1 ARARGADAVNGPNP
15 FDWSGPWFLL
25 AYLVFGVLVLYL
37 ARELLIRQELR
48 NPHAQLSL
56 ADDPYRIA
64 FLRGG
69 ALEAVKI
76 AAIVLVDRGLLR
88 ADGPLLETASADS
101 LRFASHDIERDV
113 LRLYLGRQ
121 GHSKELAVQAEMLP
135 SCRAYLE
142 TLTQQ
147 ELLVGPPL
155 LRRRERI
162 TWTAHWLLLTVAAVK
177 AVIAI
182 SRQHYNLLFLALL
195 LAVFLLMLRGL
206 RNRRSSWSAQ
216 RLLTDL
222 RMLFGR
228 LNMRSSRLQ
237 AGSNSA
243 DMALL
248 AAIFGLGAL
257 PPSVYAYVAQL
268 YPVARHHTGSDSS
281 SGSTG
286 DSGGGSSGDGG
297 GSSCGSGC
305 GGCGGGGG
313 CGS

>member
-1 ARARGADAVNGPNP
+1 MTGANP
-15 FDWSGPWFLL
+15 FYWTGPWFLA
-25 AYLVFGVLVLYL
+25 AYLVFGLLVYFGV
-37 ARELLIRQELR
+37 RELLLRQELR
-48 NPHAQLSL
+48 NPHAQLTL

-101 LRFASHDIERDV
+101 VRFASHDIERDV

-121 GHSKELAVQAEMLP
+121 GHSKELAVQADAFP
-135 SCRAYLE
+135 SCQAYLKS
-142 TLTQQ
+142 LTEQ
-147 ELLVGPPL
+147 ELLVGAPL
-155 LRRRERI
+155 LRRREKF
-162 TWTAHWLLLTVAAVK
+162 TWVAHYLLLTVALVK
-177 AVIAI
+177 AIIAV
-182 SRQHYNLLFLALL
+182 STGHYNLLFLAIMT
-195 LAVFLLMLRGL
+195 AAFLLKLRGL
-206 RNRRSSWSAQ
+206 RTRNTSFAAQ
-216 RLLTDL
+216 RLLSDL
-222 RMLFGR
+222 RMLFSR

-237 AGSNSA
+237 AGSGGA

-248 AAIFGLGAL
+248 AAIFGIGAL
-257 PPSVYAYVAQL
+257 PLAVYPYLLDL
-268 YPVARHHTGSDSS
+268 YPLPRQTYSGDSS
-281 SGSTG
+281 SGSSG
-286 DSGGGSSGDGG
+286 DSSSGGDGGGDSG

>member
-1 ARARGADAVNGPNP
+1 MNGVNP

-25 AYLVFGVLVLYL
+25 AYLIFGLLVYYL

-48 NPHAQLSL
+48 NPHAQLAL

-121 GHSKELAVQAEMLP
+121 GHSKELAAQADMLP
-135 SCRAYLE
+135 SCRAYQDS
-142 TLTQQ
+142 LTQQ

-162 TWTAHWLLLTVAAVK
+162 TWPAHYLLLTVAAVK

-195 LAVFLLMLRGL
+195 LAIFLLMLRGL
-206 RNRRSSWSAQ
+206 RTQATSWSAQ

-228 LNMRSSRLQ
+228 LNQRAARLQ
-237 AGSNSA
+237 AGSSSA

-257 PPSVYAYVAQL
+257 PLSVYAYVAEL
-268 YPVARHHTGSDSS
+268 YPVPRHSSDSS
-281 SGSTG
+281 SGGTG
-286 DSGGGSSGDGG
+286 DSSSGGGDGG
-297 GSSCGSGC
+297 GDGGGSGC

>member
-1 ARARGADAVNGPNP
+1 MNGVNP

-25 AYLVFGVLVLYL
+25 AYLIFGALVYYL

-121 GHSKELAVQAEMLP
+121 GHSKELAAQADMLP
-135 SCRAYLE
+135 SCRAYQD

-155 LRRRERI
+155 LRRRARI
-162 TWTAHWLLLTVAAVK
+162 TWAAHWLLVTVAAVK

-195 LAVFLLMLRGL
+195 LAIFLLMLRGL
-206 RNRRSSWSAQ
+206 RTQPTSWSAQ

-228 LNMRSSRLQ
+228 LNQRASRLQ
-237 AGSNSA
+237 AGNNSA

-257 PPSVYAYVAQL
+257 PLSVYAYVAEL
-268 YPVARHHTGSDSS
+268 YPVPRHSSDSS

-286 DSGGGSSGDGG
+286 DSSSGGGDGG
-297 GSSCGSGC
+297 GDGGGSGC

>member
-1 ARARGADAVNGPNP
+1 MSGLNP

-25 AYLVFGVLVLYL
+25 AYLIFGVLVLYL
-37 ARELLIRQELR
+37 VRELLIRQELR

-121 GHSKELAVQAEMLP
+121 GHSKELAVQAAMLP
-135 SCRAYLE
+135 SCRAYLD

-162 TWTAHWLLLTVAAVK
+162 TWAAHYLLLTVAAVK
-177 AVIAI
+177 AIIAI

-206 RNRRSSWSAQ
+206 RTQATSWSAQ

-228 LNMRSSRLQ
+228 LNMRASRLQ
-237 AGSNSA
+237 AGSSSG

-248 AAIFGLGAL
+248 AAIFGIGAL
-257 PPSVYAYVAQL
+257 PPSVYAYVAEL
-268 YPVARHHTGSDSS
+268 YPVPRHSSDSS

-286 DSGGGSSGDGG
+286 DSSSGGGDGG
-297 GSSCGSGC
+297 GGDGGGSGC

>member
-1 ARARGADAVNGPNP
+1 MNGLNP

-25 AYLVFGVLVLYL
+25 AYLIFGVLVYYL
-37 ARELLIRQELR
+37 ARELLIRMELR

-76 AAIVLVDRGLLR
+76 AAVVLVDRGLLR

-101 LRFASHDIERDV
+101 LRFARHDIERDV

-135 SCRAYLE
+135 SCRAYQE

-162 TWTAHWLLLTVAAVK
+162 TWAAHWLLLTVAAVK

-182 SRQHYNLLFLALL
+182 SRQHYNLLFLAALL
-195 LAVFLLMLRGL
+195 VIFLLMLRGL
-206 RNRRSSWSAQ
+206 RTQATSWSAQ

-228 LNMRSSRLQ
+228 LNMRSSRLN
-237 AGSNSA
+237 AGSSSA

-257 PPSVYAYVAQL
+257 PLSVYTYVAEL
-268 YPVARHHTGSDSS
+268 YPVPRPQQGGSSTSSDSGDSS
-281 SGSTG
+281 SG
-286 DSGGGSSGDGG
+286 GDGG

-305 GGCGGGGG
+305 GGCGGG

>member
-1 ARARGADAVNGPNP
+1 MNGVNP

-25 AYLVFGVLVLYL
+25 AYLIFGLLVYYSV
-37 ARELLIRQELR
+37 RELLIRQELR

-56 ADDPYRIA
+56 ADDPYCIA

-121 GHSKELAVQAEMLP
+121 GHSKELAAQADMLP
-135 SCRAYLE
+135 SCRAYQDS
-142 TLTQQ
+142 LTQQ

-162 TWTAHWLLLTVAAVK
+162 TWPAHYLLLTVAAVK

-195 LAVFLLMLRGL
+195 LAIFLLMLRGL
-206 RNRRSSWSAQ
+206 RTQASSWSAQ

-228 LNMRSSRLQ
+228 LNQRAARLQ
-237 AGSNSA
+237 AGSSSA

-257 PPSVYAYVAQL
+257 PLSVYAYVAEL
-268 YPVARHHTGSDSS
+268 YPVPRHSSDSS
-281 SGSTG
+281 SGGTG
-286 DSGGGSSGDGG
+286 DSSSGGGDGG
-297 GSSCGSGC
+297 GDGGGSGC

>member
-1 ARARGADAVNGPNP
+1 MTGANP
-15 FDWSGPWFLL
+15 FYWTGPWFLA
-25 AYLVFGVLVLYL
+25 AYLVFGLLVYFGV
-37 ARELLIRQELR
+37 RELLLRQELR
-48 NPHAQLSL
+48 NPHAQLTL

-101 LRFASHDIERDV
+101 VRFASHDIERDV

-121 GHSKELAVQAEMLP
+121 GHSKELAVQADAFP
-135 SCRAYLE
+135 SCQAYLKS
-142 TLTQQ
+142 LTEQ
-147 ELLVGPPL
+147 ELLVGAPL
-155 LRRRERI
+155 LRRREKF
-162 TWTAHWLLLTVAAVK
+162 TWVAHYLLLTVALVK
-177 AVIAI
+177 AIIAV
-182 SRQHYNLLFLALL
+182 STGHYNLLFLAIMT
-195 LAVFLLMLRGL
+195 AAFLLKLRGL
-206 RNRRSSWSAQ
+206 RTRNTSFAAQ
-216 RLLTDL
+216 RLLSDL
-222 RMLFGR
+222 RMLFSR

-237 AGSNSA
+237 AGNGSA

-248 AAIFGLGAL
+248 AAIFGIGAL
-257 PPSVYAYVAQL
+257 PLAVYPYLLDL
-268 YPVARHHTGSDSS
+268 YPMAKPTYSGDSS
-281 SGSTG
+281 SGSSG
-286 DSGGGSSGDGG
+286 DSSSGGDGGGDSG

>member
-1 ARARGADAVNGPNP
+1 MI
-15 FDWSGPWFLL
+15 
-25 AYLVFGVLVLYL
+25 FGVLVYYL
-37 ARELLIRQELR
+37 ARELLIRMELR

-76 AAIVLVDRGLLR
+76 AAVVLVDRGLLR

-101 LRFASHDIERDV
+101 LRFARHDIERDV

-135 SCRAYLE
+135 SCRAYQE

-162 TWTAHWLLLTVAAVK
+162 TWAAHWLLLTVAAVK

-182 SRQHYNLLFLALL
+182 SRQHYNLLFLAALL
-195 LAVFLLMLRGL
+195 VIFLLMLRGL
-206 RNRRSSWSAQ
+206 RTQATSWSAQ

-228 LNMRSSRLQ
+228 LNMRSSRLN
-237 AGSNSA
+237 AGSSSA

-257 PPSVYAYVAQL
+257 PLSVYTYVAEL
-268 YPVARHHTGSDSS
+268 YPVPRPQQGGSSTSSDSGDSS
-281 SGSTG
+281 SG
-286 DSGGGSSGDGG
+286 GDGG

-305 GGCGGGGG
+305 GGCGGG

>member
-1 ARARGADAVNGPNP
+1 MNGPNP

-37 ARELLIRQELR
+37 ARELLIRQDLR

-268 YPVARHHTGSDSS
+268 YPVARHNTGSDSS

>member
-1 ARARGADAVNGPNP
+1 MNGVNP

-25 AYLVFGVLVLYL
+25 AYLIFSALVYYGV
-37 ARELLIRQELR
+37 RELLIRQELR
-48 NPHAQLSL
+48 NPHARLSL

-88 ADGPLLETASADS
+88 ADGALLETASADS

-121 GHSKELAVQAEMLP
+121 GHSKELAVQADKLP
-135 SCRAYLE
+135 ACRAYQE
-142 TLTQQ
+142 TLTRQ

-162 TWTAHWLLLTVAAVK
+162 TRIAHYLLLAVAAIK
-177 AVIAI
+177 AIVAI
-182 SRQHYNLLFLALL
+182 GNGHDNLLFLAVL
-195 LAVFLLMLRGL
+195 LAVFLLALRSL
-206 RNRRSSWSAQ
+206 RTRASSWSAQ

-228 LNMRSSRLQ
+228 LNMRSSRLR
-237 AGSNSA
+237 AGDGSA

-248 AAIFGLGAL
+248 AAIFGIGAL
-257 PPSVYAYVAQL
+257 PLSVYAFVAAL
-268 YPVARHHTGSDSS
+268 YPAPRQSPGGDASSSSTGDAGGSS
-281 SGSTG
+281 SG
-286 DSGGGSSGDGG
+286 GDGG

-305 GGCGGGGG
+305 GGCGGGG

>member
-1 ARARGADAVNGPNP
+1 MNGVNP

-25 AYLVFGVLVLYL
+25 AYLVFGTLVYYGV
-37 ARELLIRQELR
+37 RELLIRQELR

-121 GHSKELAVQAEMLP
+121 GHSRELAVQAEMLP
-135 SCRAYLE
+135 SCRAYHD

-155 LRRRERI
+155 LRRRERL
-162 TWTAHWLLLTVAAVK
+162 TWAAHWLLVTVAGVK

-195 LAVFLLMLRGL
+195 LAIFLLMLRGL
-206 RNRRSSWSAQ
+206 RTHATSWSAQ

-228 LNMRSSRLQ
+228 LNMRASRLQ

-248 AAIFGLGAL
+248 AAIFGMGAL
-257 PPSVYAYVAQL
+257 PPSVYAYVAEL
-268 YPVARHHTGSDSS
+268 YPAPRQGTGRDSS
-281 SGSTG
+281 SGGTG
-286 DSGGGSSGDGG
+286 DSSSGGGDGG
-297 GSSCGSGC
+297 GDGGGSGC

>member
-1 ARARGADAVNGPNP
+1 MNGVNP

-25 AYLVFGVLVLYL
+25 AYLIFGLLVYYL

-88 ADGPLLETASADS
+88 AEGPLLETASADS

-121 GHSKELAVQAEMLP
+121 GHSKELAAQADMLP
-135 SCRAYLE
+135 ACRAYQDS
-142 TLTQQ
+142 LTQQ

-155 LRRRERI
+155 LRRRARI
-162 TWTAHWLLLTVAAVK
+162 TWPAHYLLLTVAAVK

-195 LAVFLLMLRGL
+195 LTIFLLMLRGL
-206 RNRRSSWSAQ
+206 RTQATSWSAQ

-228 LNMRSSRLQ
+228 LNQRASRLQ
-237 AGSNSA
+237 AGSSSA

-257 PPSVYAYVAQL
+257 PLSVYAYVAEL
-268 YPVARHHTGSDSS
+268 YPVPRQGTGSDSS

-286 DSGGGSSGDGG
+286 DSSSGGGDGG
-297 GSSCGSGC
+297 GDGGGSGC

>member
-1 ARARGADAVNGPNP
+1 MIRM
-15 FDWSGPWFLL
+15 
-25 AYLVFGVLVLYL
+25 
-37 ARELLIRQELR
+37 ELC

-64 FLRGG
+64 YLRGG

-76 AAIVLVDRGLLR
+76 ATIVLVDRGLLR

-101 LRFASHDIERDV
+101 LRFARHDIERDV

-135 SCRAYLE
+135 SCRAYQE
-142 TLTQQ
+142 ALTQQ

-162 TWTAHWLLLTVAAVK
+162 TWAAHWLLLTVAAVK

-182 SRQHYNLLFLALL
+182 SRQHYNLLFLAVL
-195 LAVFLLMLRGL
+195 LAIFLLMLRGL
-206 RNRRSSWSAQ
+206 RTQATSWSAQ

-228 LNMRSSRLQ
+228 LNMRSSRLN
-237 AGSNSA
+237 AGSSSA

-257 PPSVYAYVAQL
+257 PLSVYAYVAEL
-268 YPVARHHTGSDSS
+268 YPVPRPQQGGSSTSSDSGDSS
-281 SGSTG
+281 SG
-286 DSGGGSSGDGG
+286 GDGG

-305 GGCGGGGG
+305 GGCGGG

>member
-1 ARARGADAVNGPNP
+1 MNGYNP
-15 FDWSGPWFLL
+15 FDWSGPSFLL
-25 AYLVFGVLVLYL
+25 AYLIFGALVYYGV
-37 ARELLIRQELR
+37 RELLIRMELR

-88 ADGPLLETASADS
+88 ADGPLLETASTDS

-121 GHSKELAVQAEMLP
+121 GHSKELAVQADMLP
-135 SCRAYLE
+135 SCRAYQE

-162 TWTAHWLLLTVAAVK
+162 TWAAHWLLLTVAAVK

-206 RNRRSSWSAQ
+206 RTQAISWSAQ

-228 LNMRSSRLQ
+228 LNLRASRLQ
-237 AGSNSA
+237 AGSSSA

-257 PPSVYAYVAQL
+257 PLSVYAYVAQL
-268 YPVARHHTGSDSS
+268 YPVPRHSSDSS

-286 DSGGGSSGDGG
+286 DSSSGGGDGG
-297 GSSCGSGC
+297 GDGGGSGC

>member
-1 ARARGADAVNGPNP
+1 MNGANP

-25 AYLVFGVLVLYL
+25 AYLIFGLLVYYSV
-37 ARELLIRQELR
+37 RELLIRMELR

-121 GHSKELAVQAEMLP
+121 GHSKELAAQADMLP
-135 SCRAYLE
+135 SCRAYQD

-162 TWTAHWLLLTVAAVK
+162 TWPAHYLLLTVAAVK

-182 SRQHYNLLFLALL
+182 SRQHDNLLFLALL

-206 RNRRSSWSAQ
+206 RTQATSWSAQ

-228 LNMRSSRLQ
+228 LNLRASRLQ
-237 AGSNSA
+237 AGSSSA

-257 PPSVYAYVAQL
+257 PPSVYAYVAEL
-268 YPVARHHTGSDSS
+268 YPVPRQNSGGDSS

-286 DSGGGSSGDGG
+286 DSSSGGGDGG
-297 GSSCGSGC
+297 GDGGGGSGC

>member
-1 ARARGADAVNGPNP
+1 MNGVNP

-25 AYLVFGVLVLYL
+25 AYLIFGVLVYLL

-88 ADGPLLETASADS
+88 AEGPLLETASADS
-101 LRFASHDIERDV
+101 LRFARHDIERDV

-121 GHSKELAVQAEMLP
+121 GHSKELAAQADMLP
-135 SCRAYLE
+135 ACRAYQDS
-142 TLTQQ
+142 LTQQ

-155 LRRRERI
+155 LRRRARI
-162 TWTAHWLLLTVAAVK
+162 TWPAHYLLLTVAAVK

-195 LAVFLLMLRGL
+195 LAIFLLMLRGL
-206 RNRRSSWSAQ
+206 RTQATSWSAQ

-228 LNMRSSRLQ
+228 LNQRAARLQ
-237 AGSNSA
+237 AGSSSA

-257 PPSVYAYVAQL
+257 PLSVYAYVAEL
-268 YPVARHHTGSDSS
+268 YPVPRQGTGSDSS
-281 SGSTG
+281 SGSAG
-286 DSGGGSSGDGG
+286 DSSSGGGDGG
-297 GSSCGSGC
+297 GDGGGSGC

>member
-1 ARARGADAVNGPNP
+1 MNGVNP

-25 AYLVFGVLVLYL
+25 AYLIFGVLVYYL

-69 ALEAVKI
+69 ALEAAKI

-88 ADGPLLETASADS
+88 ADGPLLETASTDS

-121 GHSKELAVQAEMLP
+121 GHSKELAAQAEMLP
-135 SCRAYLE
+135 ACRAYQE

-155 LRRRERI
+155 LRRRARI
-162 TWTAHWLLLTVAAVK
+162 TWPAHWLLLTVAAVK

-206 RNRRSSWSAQ
+206 RTQAISWSAQ

-228 LNMRSSRLQ
+228 LNLRASRLQ
-237 AGSNSA
+237 AGSSSA

-257 PPSVYAYVAQL
+257 PLSVYAYVAQL
-268 YPVARHHTGSDSS
+268 YPVPRHSSDSS

-286 DSGGGSSGDGG
+286 DSSSGGGDGG
-297 GSSCGSGC
+297 GDGGGSGC

>member
-1 ARARGADAVNGPNP
+1 MNGFNP

-25 AYLVFGVLVLYL
+25 AYLIFGALVYYSV
-37 ARELLIRQELR
+37 RELLIRMELR

-113 LRLYLGRQ
+113 LQLYLGRQ
-121 GHSKELAVQAEMLP
+121 GHSKELAEQADMLP
-135 SCRAYLE
+135 SCRAYQD
-142 TLTQQ
+142 TLTRQ

-162 TWTAHWLLLTVAAVK
+162 TWPAHYLLLTVAAVK

-195 LAVFLLMLRGL
+195 LAIFLLMLRGL
-206 RNRRSSWSAQ
+206 RTQPTSWSAQ

-228 LNMRSSRLQ
+228 LNMRAARLQ
-237 AGSNSA
+237 AGSSSA

-257 PPSVYAYVAQL
+257 PLSVYAYVAEL
-268 YPVARHHTGSDSS
+268 YPVPRQNTGGDSS
-281 SGSTG
+281 SGGTG
-286 DSGGGSSGDGG
+286 DSSSGGGDGG
-297 GSSCGSGC
+297 GGDGGGSGC

>member
-1 ARARGADAVNGPNP
+1 MNGVNP

-25 AYLVFGVLVLYL
+25 AYLIFGVLVYFL

-64 FLRGG
+64 FLRAG
-69 ALEAVKI
+69 ALEAAKI

-101 LRFASHDIERDV
+101 LRFARHDIERDV

-121 GHSKELAVQAEMLP
+121 GHSKELAAQAEMLP
-135 SCRAYLE
+135 SCRAYHE

-162 TWTAHWLLLTVAAVK
+162 TWAAHWLLVTVAAVK

-182 SRQHYNLLFLALL
+182 GRQHYNLLFLALM
-195 LAVFLLMLRGL
+195 LAIFLLMLRGL
-206 RNRRSSWSAQ
+206 RTQPTSWSAQ

-228 LNMRSSRLQ
+228 LNMRSARLH
-237 AGSNSA
+237 AGSSSA

-257 PPSVYAYVAQL
+257 PLSVYAYVAEL
-268 YPVARHHTGSDSS
+268 YPVPRQNTGGDSS
-281 SGSTG
+281 SGGTG
-286 DSGGGSSGDGG
+286 DASSGGGDGG
-297 GSSCGSGC
+297 GDGGGSGC

>member
-1 ARARGADAVNGPNP
+1 MNGVNP

-25 AYLVFGVLVLYL
+25 AYLIFGALVYYGV
-37 ARELLIRQELR
+37 RELLIRQEFR
-48 NPHAQLSL
+48 NPHARLSL

-121 GHSKELAVQAEMLP
+121 GHSKELAAQADMLP
-135 SCRAYLE
+135 ACRAYQDS
-142 TLTQQ
+142 LTQQ

-155 LRRRERI
+155 LRRRARI
-162 TWTAHWLLLTVAAVK
+162 TWPAHYLLLTVAAVK

-195 LAVFLLMLRGL
+195 LAIFLLMLRGL
-206 RNRRSSWSAQ
+206 RTQATSWSAQ

-228 LNMRSSRLQ
+228 LNQRAARLQ
-237 AGSNSA
+237 AGSSSA

-257 PPSVYAYVAQL
+257 PLSVYAYVAEL
-268 YPVARHHTGSDSS
+268 YPVPRHSSDSS
-281 SGSTG
+281 SGGTG
-286 DSGGGSSGDGG
+286 DSSSGGGDGG
-297 GSSCGSGC
+297 GDGGGSGC

>member
-1 ARARGADAVNGPNP
+1 VNGLNP

-25 AYLVFGVLVLYL
+25 AYLIFGVLVYYV

-48 NPHAQLSL
+48 NPHAKLSL

-101 LRFASHDIERDV
+101 LRFANHDIERDV

-121 GHSKELAVQAEMLP
+121 GHSRELAEQADMLP
-135 SCRAYLE
+135 SCRAYLDS
-142 TLTQQ
+142 LKQQ
-147 ELLVGPPL
+147 ELLVGPRL
-155 LRRRERI
+155 LRRRARI
-162 TWTAHWLLLTVAAVK
+162 TGTARYLLLTVAAVK

-195 LAVFLLMLRGL
+195 LVIFLLMLRGL
-206 RNRRSSWSAQ
+206 RTQATSWSAQ

-228 LNMRSSRLQ
+228 LNMRSSRLH
-237 AGSNSA
+237 AGSSSA

-257 PPSVYAYVAQL
+257 PLSVYAYVAEL
-268 YPVARHHTGSDSS
+268 YPVPRQNTGGDSSSASAGDSS
-281 SGSTG
+281 SGGG
-286 DSGGGSSGDGG
+286 DGGDGG
-297 GSSCGSGC
+297 GSSGGC
-305 GGCGGGGG
+305 GGCGGG

>member
-1 ARARGADAVNGPNP
+1 MNGYNP

-25 AYLVFGVLVLYL
+25 AYLIFGLLVYYL

-121 GHSKELAVQAEMLP
+121 GHSKELAAQAEMLP
-135 SCRAYLE
+135 SCRAYQE
-142 TLTQQ
+142 TLTRQ

-162 TWTAHWLLLTVAAVK
+162 TWVAHWLLVTVAGVK

-182 SRQHYNLLFLALL
+182 SRQHYKLLFLALL
-195 LAVFLLMLRGL
+195 LAIFLLMLRGL
-206 RNRRSSWSAQ
+206 RTQATSWSAQ

-228 LNMRSSRLQ
+228 LNLRASRLQ
-237 AGSNSA
+237 AGSGSG

-248 AAIFGLGAL
+248 AAIFGMGAL
-257 PPSVYAYVAQL
+257 PPSVYAYVAEL
-268 YPVARHHTGSDSS
+268 YPVPRQATGRDSS
-281 SGSTG
+281 SGGTG
-286 DSGGGSSGDGG
+286 DSSSGGGDGG
-297 GSSCGSGC
+297 GGGGDGGGSGC

>member
-1 ARARGADAVNGPNP
+1 MNGVNP

-25 AYLVFGVLVLYL
+25 AYLIFGALVYYGV
-37 ARELLIRQELR
+37 RELLIRQEFR
-48 NPHAQLSL
+48 NPHARLSL

-121 GHSKELAVQAEMLP
+121 GHSKELAAQADMLP
-135 SCRAYLE
+135 SCRAYQDS
-142 TLTQQ
+142 LTQQ

-162 TWTAHWLLLTVAAVK
+162 TWPAHYLLLTVAAVK

-195 LAVFLLMLRGL
+195 LAIFLLMLRGL
-206 RNRRSSWSAQ
+206 RTQATSWSAQ

-228 LNMRSSRLQ
+228 LNQRAARLQ
-237 AGSNSA
+237 AGSSSA

-257 PPSVYAYVAQL
+257 PLSVYAYVAEL
-268 YPVARHHTGSDSS
+268 YPVPRHSSDSS
-281 SGSTG
+281 SGGTG
-286 DSGGGSSGDGG
+286 DSSSGGGDGG
-297 GSSCGSGC
+297 GDGGGSGC

>member
-1 ARARGADAVNGPNP
+1 MTGANP
-15 FDWSGPWFLL
+15 FYWTGPWFLL
-25 AYLVFGVLVLYL
+25 AYLVFALIVYYGV
-37 ARELLIRQELR
+37 RELLIRQELR
-48 NPHAQLSL
+48 NPHAQLGL

-69 ALEAVKI
+69 AVEAAKI

-121 GHSKELAVQAEMLP
+121 GHSKELAAQAEFFP
-135 SCRAYLE
+135 ACQAYVQS
-142 TLTQQ
+142 LTQQ
-147 ELLVGPPL
+147 QLLVGAPL
-155 LRRRERI
+155 LRQREKF
-162 TWTAHWLLLTVAAVK
+162 TWVAHYLLLTVALVK
-177 AVIAI
+177 AIIAV
-182 SRQHYNLLFLALL
+182 SNGHYNLLFLAIMT
-195 LAVFLLMLRGL
+195 AVFLLKLRGL
-206 RNRRSSWSAQ
+206 RTSTTSWAAQ

-228 LNMRSSRLQ
+228 LNLRSSRLQ
-237 AGSNSA
+237 AGNGSA

-248 AAIFGLGAL
+248 AAIFGMGAL
-257 PPSVYAYVAQL
+257 PLSVYAYVAEL
-268 YPVARHHTGSDSS
+268 YPTPRQAYSGDSS
-281 SGSTG
+281 SGSSG
-286 DSGGGSSGDGG
+286 DSSSGSDGGGDSG

>member
-1 ARARGADAVNGPNP
+1 VNGVNP

-25 AYLVFGVLVLYL
+25 AYLIFGLLVYYSV
-37 ARELLIRQELR
+37 RELLIRMELR

-101 LRFASHDIERDV
+101 LRFATHDIERDV

-121 GHSKELAVQAEMLP
+121 GHSKELAAQADMLP
-135 SCRAYLE
+135 ACRAYQDS
-142 TLTQQ
+142 LTQQ

-162 TWTAHWLLLTVAAVK
+162 TLPAHYLLLTVAAVK

-195 LAVFLLMLRGL
+195 LTIFLFMLRGL
-206 RNRRSSWSAQ
+206 RTQATSWSAQ

-228 LNMRSSRLQ
+228 LNQRASRLQ
-237 AGSNSA
+237 AGSSSA

-257 PPSVYAYVAQL
+257 PLSVYAYVAEL
-268 YPVARHHTGSDSS
+268 YPVPRHSSDSS

-286 DSGGGSSGDGG
+286 DSSSGGGDGG
-297 GSSCGSGC
+297 GDGGGSGC

>member
-1 ARARGADAVNGPNP
+1 MNGVNP

-25 AYLVFGVLVLYL
+25 AYLIFGALVYYG

-121 GHSKELAVQAEMLP
+121 GHSKELAAQADMLP
-135 SCRAYLE
+135 ACRAYQE

-162 TWTAHWLLLTVAAVK
+162 TWPAHYLLLTVAAVK

-195 LAVFLLMLRGL
+195 LAIFLLMLRGL
-206 RNRRSSWSAQ
+206 RTQASSWSAQ

-228 LNMRSSRLQ
+228 LNMRASRLQ
-237 AGSNSA
+237 AGSNSG

-248 AAIFGLGAL
+248 AAIFGMGAL
-257 PPSVYAYVAQL
+257 PPSVYAYIAEL
-268 YPVARHHTGSDSS
+268 YPVPRQGTGRDSS
-281 SGSTG
+281 SGGTG
-286 DSGGGSSGDGG
+286 DSSSGGGDGG
-297 GSSCGSGC
+297 GDGGGSGC

>member
-1 ARARGADAVNGPNP
+1 MNGLNP

-25 AYLVFGVLVLYL
+25 AYLIFGVLVYYL

-56 ADDPYRIA
+56 ADDPFRIA

-101 LRFASHDIERDV
+101 LRFATHDIERDV

-121 GHSKELAVQAEMLP
+121 GHSKELAAQADMLP
-135 SCRAYLE
+135 ACRAYQDS
-142 TLTQQ
+142 LTQQ

-162 TWTAHWLLLTVAAVK
+162 TLPAHYLLLTVAAVK

-195 LAVFLLMLRGL
+195 LTIFLFMLRGL
-206 RNRRSSWSAQ
+206 RTQATSWSAQ

-228 LNMRSSRLQ
+228 LNQRASRLQ
-237 AGSNSA
+237 AGSSSA

-257 PPSVYAYVAQL
+257 PLSVYAYVAEL
-268 YPVARHHTGSDSS
+268 YPVPRHSSDSS

-286 DSGGGSSGDGG
+286 DSSSGGGDGG
-297 GSSCGSGC
+297 GDGGGSGC

>member
-1 ARARGADAVNGPNP
+1 MNGVNP
-15 FDWSGPWFLL
+15 FAWSGPWFLL
-25 AYLVFGVLVLYL
+25 AYLIFGVLVYYL

-121 GHSKELAVQAEMLP
+121 GHSKELAAQAEMLP
-135 SCRAYLE
+135 SCRAYQE

-155 LRRRERI
+155 LRRRARI
-162 TWTAHWLLLTVAAVK
+162 TWPAHWLLLTVAGVK

-182 SRQHYNLLFLALL
+182 SRQHYNLLFLAVL
-195 LAVFLLMLRGL
+195 LAIFLLMLRGL
-206 RNRRSSWSAQ
+206 RTQAISWSAQ

-228 LNMRSSRLQ
+228 LNLRASRLQ
-237 AGSNSA
+237 AGSSSA

-257 PPSVYAYVAQL
+257 PLSVYAYVAQL
-268 YPVARHHTGSDSS
+268 YPVPRHSSDSS

-286 DSGGGSSGDGG
+286 DSSSGGGDGG
-297 GSSCGSGC
+297 GDGGGSGC

>member
-1 ARARGADAVNGPNP
+1 MNGYNP
-15 FDWSGPWFLL
+15 FYWSGPWFLL
-25 AYLVFGVLVLYL
+25 AYLIFGLLVYYSV
-37 ARELLIRQELR
+37 RELLIRQELR
-48 NPHAQLSL
+48 NPHAQLTL

-88 ADGPLLETASADS
+88 ADGPLLETASVDS

-121 GHSKELAVQAEMLP
+121 GHSRELAVQADTLP
-135 SCRAYLE
+135 SCRAYQDI
-142 TLTQQ
+142 LTQQ

-155 LRRRERI
+155 LRRRERL
-162 TWTAHWLLLTVAAVK
+162 TWVAHYLLLAVAAIK

-182 SRQHYNLLFLALL
+182 GNGHYNLLFLALL
-195 LAVFLLMLRGL
+195 LAIFLLKLRGL
-206 RNRRSSWSAQ
+206 RTRTASWSAQ

-222 RMLFGR
+222 RMLFSR

-237 AGSNSA
+237 AGSSSA

-248 AAIFGLGAL
+248 AAIFGIGAL
-257 PPSVYAYVAQL
+257 PPSVYAYVAEL
-268 YPVARHHTGSDSS
+268 YPAPRQGTGSDSS

-286 DSGGGSSGDGG
+286 DSGDSSSGGGDGG
-297 GSSCGSGC
+297 GDGGGSGC

>member
-1 ARARGADAVNGPNP
+1 MNGVNP

-25 AYLVFGVLVLYL
+25 AYLIFGVLVYYL

-76 AAIVLVDRGLLR
+76 AALVLVDRGLLR
-88 ADGPLLETASADS
+88 AEGPLLETASADS

-121 GHSKELAVQAEMLP
+121 GHSKELAAQAEMLP
-135 SCRAYLE
+135 SCRAYHE

-155 LRRRERI
+155 LRRRARI
-162 TWTAHWLLLTVAAVK
+162 TWPAHWLLLTVAAVK

-195 LAVFLLMLRGL
+195 LAIFLLMLRGL
-206 RNRRSSWSAQ
+206 RTQATSWSAQ

-228 LNMRSSRLQ
+228 LNQRASRLQ
-237 AGSNSA
+237 AGSSSA

-257 PPSVYAYVAQL
+257 PLSVYAYVAEL
-268 YPVARHHTGSDSS
+268 YPVPRQGTGSDSS
-281 SGSTG
+281 SGSAG
-286 DSGGGSSGDGG
+286 DSSSGGGDGG
-297 GSSCGSGC
+297 GDGGGSGC

>member
-1 ARARGADAVNGPNP
+1 VNGANP

-25 AYLVFGVLVLYL
+25 AYLVFSLLVYYL
-37 ARELLIRQELR
+37 AREWLIRQELR
-48 NPHAQLSL
+48 NPHARLTL

-88 ADGPLLETASADS
+88 AQGPLLETASADS

-121 GHSKELAVQAEMLP
+121 GHSKELAVQADTLP
-135 SCRAYLE
+135 SCRAYQDS
-142 TLTQQ
+142 LTQQ
-147 ELLVGPPL
+147 ELLLGPPL

-162 TWTAHWLLLTVAAVK
+162 TWVAHYLLLTVAAVK

-182 SRQHYNLLFLALL
+182 GNGHYNLLFLALL
-195 LAVFLLMLRGL
+195 LAIFLLKLRGL
-206 RNRRSSWSAQ
+206 RKRTASWGAQ

-228 LNMRSSRLQ
+228 LNMRASRLQ
-237 AGSNSA
+237 AGSSSG

-248 AAIFGLGAL
+248 AAIFGIGAL
-257 PPSVYAYVAQL
+257 PPSVYAYVAEL
-268 YPVARHHTGSDSS
+268 YPVPRQSTGGDAS
-281 SGSTG
+281 SGGTG
-286 DSGGGSSGDGG
+286 DSGGSSSGGDGG

>member
-1 ARARGADAVNGPNP
+1 MNGVNP

-25 AYLVFGVLVLYL
+25 AYLIFGLLVYYSV
-37 ARELLIRQELR
+37 RELLIRQELR

-101 LRFASHDIERDV
+101 LRFATHDIERDV
-113 LRLYLGRQ
+113 LRLYLDRQ
-121 GHSKELAVQAEMLP
+121 GHSKELAVQADMLP
-135 SCRAYLE
+135 SCRAYRDSL
-142 TLTQQ
+142 TLQ

-155 LRRRERI
+155 LRRRERL
-162 TWTAHWLLLTVAAVK
+162 TWVAHYLLLTVAAIK

-195 LAVFLLMLRGL
+195 LTIFLLMLRGL
-206 RNRRSSWSAQ
+206 RTQAISWSAQ
-216 RLLTDL
+216 RLLSDL

-228 LNMRSSRLQ
+228 LNLRASRLQ
-237 AGSNSA
+237 AGSSSA

-257 PPSVYAYVAQL
+257 PLSVYAYVAEL
-268 YPVARHHTGSDSS
+268 YPVPRHSSGSS

-286 DSGGGSSGDGG
+286 DSSSGGGDGG
-297 GSSCGSGC
+297 GDGGGSGC

>member
-1 ARARGADAVNGPNP
+1 MI
-15 FDWSGPWFLL
+15 
-25 AYLVFGVLVLYL
+25 FGVLVYYL
-37 ARELLIRQELR
+37 ARELLIRMELR

-64 FLRGG
+64 YLRGG

-101 LRFASHDIERDV
+101 LRFARHDIERDV

-121 GHSKELAVQAEMLP
+121 GHSKELDVQAEMLP
-135 SCRAYLE
+135 SCRAYQE

-162 TWTAHWLLLTVAAVK
+162 TWAAHWLLLTVAAVK

-182 SRQHYNLLFLALL
+182 SRQHYNLLFLAVLL
-195 LAVFLLMLRGL
+195 VIFLLMLRGL
-206 RNRRSSWSAQ
+206 RTQATSWSAQ

-228 LNMRSSRLQ
+228 LNMRSSRLN
-237 AGSNSA
+237 AGSSSA

-257 PPSVYAYVAQL
+257 PLSVYAYVAEL
-268 YPVARHHTGSDSS
+268 YPVPRPQQGGSSTSSDSGDSS
-281 SGSTG
+281 SG
-286 DSGGGSSGDGG
+286 GDGG

-305 GGCGGGGG
+305 GGCGGG

>member
-1 ARARGADAVNGPNP
+1 MNGVNP

-25 AYLVFGVLVLYL
+25 AYLIFGLIVYYGV
-37 ARELLIRQELR
+37 RELLIRQELR

-121 GHSKELAVQAEMLP
+121 GHSKELAAQAEMLP
-135 SCRAYLE
+135 SCRAYQE

-162 TWTAHWLLLTVAAVK
+162 TWAAHWLLVTVAGVK

-195 LAVFLLMLRGL
+195 LAIFLLMLRGL
-206 RNRRSSWSAQ
+206 RTQATSWSAQ

-228 LNMRSSRLQ
+228 LNMRASRLQ
-237 AGSNSA
+237 AGSSSG

-248 AAIFGLGAL
+248 AAIFGMGAL
-257 PPSVYAYVAQL
+257 PPSVYAYVAEL
-268 YPVARHHTGSDSS
+268 YPVPRQATGRDSS
-281 SGSTG
+281 SGGTG
-286 DSGGGSSGDGG
+286 DSSSGGGDGG
-297 GSSCGSGC
+297 GGDGGGSGC

>member
-1 ARARGADAVNGPNP
+1 VNGVNP

-25 AYLVFGVLVLYL
+25 AYLIFGLLVYYSV
-37 ARELLIRQELR
+37 RELLIRQELR

-121 GHSKELAVQAEMLP
+121 GHSKELAAQAEMLP
-135 SCRAYLE
+135 SCRAYQE

-155 LRRRERI
+155 LRRRARI
-162 TWTAHWLLLTVAAVK
+162 TWPAHWLLLTVAAVK

-206 RNRRSSWSAQ
+206 RTQAISWSAQ

-228 LNMRSSRLQ
+228 LNLRASRLQ
-237 AGSNSA
+237 AGSSSA

-257 PPSVYAYVAQL
+257 PLSVYAYVAQL
-268 YPVARHHTGSDSS
+268 YPVPRHSSDSS

-286 DSGGGSSGDGG
+286 DSSSGGGDGG
-297 GSSCGSGC
+297 GDGGGSGC